1 MKQHILLAVLFA
13 ALGSSCTVARGVP
26 VRILPCGDSITHG
39 FYSGVTIYNSY
50 RKELKNLLEI
60 NGYDTD
66 FVGSLTNGAFADNQH
81 EGHDGWHADLA
92 GSTNDILG
100 RIAGWMAATPADIV
114 LLHIGTNDINADHAD
129 TDADEVSDIID
140 QIFTANSNA
149 TVVLALIIDARPEYG
164 LSAYVSTYN
173 SNLNAMAQIR
183 IANGDDIILVDM
195 EHGAGIDYN
204 SADMADILH
213 PSPAGYDKMAT
224 NWYPAVI
231 QAISNQLAGQ
241 ILPPQI
247 ESIAVTNN
255 AVYLGL
261 ANLTTGRLVHVEQ
274 SGNLTP
280 PAWSNAGSFLP
291 AVTATNWA
299 GTAPTNDSV
308 FYRLFIP

>member
-129 TDADEVSDIID
+129 TDADETSDIID
-140 QIFTANSNA
+140 QIFTVNSNA
-149 TVVLALIIDARPEYG
+149 TIVLALII
-164 LSAYVSTYN
+164 SADPATYDWTADVSTFN
-173 SNLNAMAQIR
+173 SNLNAMAQAR
-183 IANGDDIILVDM
+183 IGAGDDIIVVDM
-195 EHGAGIDYN
+195 EHDAGLDYA
-204 SADMADILH
+204 SSDMINFH
-213 PSPAGYDKMAT
+213 PSQTGYDKMAT

-231 QAISNQLAGQ
+231 QAISNQLARQ